1 MLSTVDDIIDQAN
14 GLDTWAQYALG
25 LGLTLV
31 VLLIVRFLMR
41 KVILDFVKATTF
53 TWDDHLYRP
62 VTQRLYSFIL
72 LVGIQLTLLWI
83 RGEEED
89 LNVALDPLFSASY
102 ILLTTSLASVAVKVM
117 IPVIIERFSNPTAV
131 TVSGSN
137 SLVIFLLRA

>member
-53 TWDDHLYRP
+53 TWDDHL
-62 VTQRLYSFIL
+62 
-72 LVGIQLTLLWI
+72 
-83 RGEEED
+83 
-89 LNVALDPLFSASY
+89 
-102 ILLTTSLASVAVKVM
+102 
-117 IPVIIERFSNPTAV
+117 
-131 TVSGSN
+131 
-137 SLVIFLLRA
+137 